1 MRKIIGVAGWK
12 AAGKDTI
19 GKYFIDNHGYTKD
32 SFAASLKDLVAS
44 VFCWDREL
52 LEGATKES
60 REWRETPD
68 GWWEE
73 HLNWINHPGY
83 KLSERFT
90 PRFALQYIGT
100 QVFREN
106 MDYNIWVSSLKRRLL
121 NNKKVVLTDVRF
133 PNELQMV
140 KDLGGILVWVKR
152 GPLPEWYDCAIKAN
166 DFYSEKLFQYPRKSV
181 DHMINKY
188 KVHESEW
195 KWVGWKFDYIIEN
208 DGTIED
214 LYSKLGNL
222 TG

>member
-1 MRKIIGVAGWK
+1 
-12 AAGKDTI
+12 
-19 GKYFIDNHGYTKD
+19 
-32 SFAASLKDLVAS
+32 
-44 VFCWDREL
+44 
-52 LEGATKES
+52 
-60 REWRETPD
+60 
-68 GWWEE
+68 
-73 HLNWINHPGY
+73 
-83 KLSERFT
+83 
-90 PRFALQYIGT
+90 
-100 QVFREN
+100 

-195 KWVGWKFDYIIEN
+195 KWVGWKFDYIMEKVMKQLLTNNVLLKQNVSGRIN
-208 DGTIED
+208 MKKKTI
-214 LYSKLGNL
+214 LQKMKKKMK
-222 TG
+222 TIIKFFQC

>member
-1 MRKIIGVAGWK
+1 MGKIIGVAGWK

-32 SFAASLKDLVAS
+32 SFAASLKDLVSA

-52 LEGATKES
+52 LEGATTIS

-68 GWWEE
+68 EWWEE
-73 HLNWINHPGY
+73 HLNWNQHPGH

-121 NNKKVVLTDVRF
+121 NNKKVILTDARF

-140 KDLGGILVWVKR
+140 KDLGGILIWVKR
-152 GPLPEWYDCAIKAN
+152 GPLPEWYDHAISAN
-166 DFYSEKLFQYPRKSV
+166 NKSELSEYLIK
-181 DHMINKY
+181 NKY

-195 KWVGWKFDYIIEN
+195 KWVGWDFDYIIEN
-208 DGTIED
+208 DGSIDD
-214 LYSKLGNL
+214 LYSKLGRL
-222 TG
+222 PC